1 MSGIAGVPVGL
12 LSSLVAVL
20 LVVALA
26 VGGFRW
32 WAIRRDT
39 GQSPPERRPEESHGY
54 PLASWRYVYDLDK
67 AEADRAVKSVNQQA
81 ETLSEAEKR
90 RRR

>member
-1 MSGIAGVPVGL
+1 MSGIVGVSVGVL
-12 LSSLVAVL
+12 PYLVAVL

-39 GQSPPERRPEESHGY
+39 GQSPPERKSEASHGY

-67 AEADRAVKSVNQQA
+67 ADADRAVQSVNQQA

-90 RRR
+90 RK